1 MLMESATPKTYAVA
15 LLYCLLL
22 VIISSPFVSKQ
33 TFQSENLLY
42 TFYHNA
48 DRSLNTCVLK
58 WNVDSINGKNHLGIT
73 EAPIFYPY
81 HHTKFYAE
89 HLYGQ
94 LIFAWPLSLLT
105 DSPYWL
111 YILIYE
117 LNHVVTGFAAF
128 LLVLELTS
136 IPFASI
142 FAGGLMISGWRMA
155 QLQNTSLGFVILAF
169 VFLIKHHRT
178 LRWRDAFGI
187 YFFLVLSSLSSGYF
201 AFYGPVAILIVLAGH
216 LIYKRSIPSLSW
228 FLQFG
233 TAIALTITTLLPTMY
248 IYKQVQAEAGLRRP
262 GYTVRKFV
270 PAFFGEKI
278 EEPDEKEDINVK
290 EKDRPKPLSGIA
302 CMQILLFVYSIYLM
316 IQRKLNSQSWAI
328 GFSLLVVLSFWMGT
342 YKWSPYA
349 LLWHLPGFNGL
360 RAAHRWS
367 LFLGV
372 ALTAVNGVTL
382 AYFQL
387 RRPQVAKSIMGVV
400 LGLFAAVTAIE
411 NGSDT
416 IRTHPLPESHVYEF
430 LQTIPAG
437 PVLIGPLPRT
447 EKIYTTVTS
456 ARMLYQL
463 SHYKPMV
470 LGYSGFIPK
479 LSRFIK
485 LTVLNRRLNE
495 EILRNLATAGVR
507 YVIIDNLAIDER
519 KNKDFLR
526 SSKFVRVIYDQKDEL
541 VAELNKIPVEKDI
554 NKLIQMW
561 KKEKDHPE

>member
-1 MLMESATPKTYAVA
+1 MLMESATPKTYALA
-15 LLYCLLL
+15 ILYCLLL
-22 VIISSPFVSKQ
+22 VIISSPFFSKE
-33 TFQSENLLY
+33 TFETENLLDM
-42 TFYHNA
+42 FHHNA

-81 HHTKFYAE
+81 QHTKFYAE

-94 LIFAWPLSLLT
+94 LVFAWPLSLLT

-117 LNHVVTGFAAF
+117 LNRVLIGFAVF
-128 LLVLELTS
+128 LLVLQLTS
-136 IPFASI
+136 MPLASI
-142 FAGGLMISGWRMA
+142 FAGGLMIAGWRMA
-155 QLQNTSLGFVILAF
+155 QLQNTSLGFVILSF
-169 VFLIKHHRT
+169 VFLIKHDRT

-187 YFFLVLSSLSSGYF
+187 YVFLVLSSLSSGYF
-201 AFYGPVAILIVLAGH
+201 AFYAPVAILIVLAGH
-216 LIYKRSIPSLSW
+216 LIYRRSPPSRIW
-228 FLQFG
+228 FQQ
-233 TAIALTITTLLPTMY
+233 IATVFLLTIITLLPTMY
-248 IYKQVQAEAGLRRP
+248 IYKEIQAETGLRRP

-270 PAFFGEKI
+270 PAFFGEKM
-278 EEPDEKEDINVK
+278 EEPEEREDIN

-302 CMQILLFVYSIYLM
+302 CLQILLFVYAIFL
-316 IQRKLNSQSWAI
+316 IVQRKLSSQSWAI
-328 GFSLLVVLSFWMGT
+328 GFSLLVVLSFWMAT

-367 LFLGV
+367 LFLGF

-387 RRPQVAKSIMGVV
+387 RRPKAAKAVMGIV
-400 LGLFAAVTAIE
+400 LGLFAAIGAIE
-411 NGSDT
+411 TSADT
-416 IRTHPLPESHVYEF
+416 VRTHQLPESHVYEF

-437 PVLIGPLPRT
+437 PILIGPLPRT

-470 LGYSGFIPK
+470 LGYSGFVPK
-479 LSRFIK
+479 LSRLIK
-485 LTVLNRRLNE
+485 LTVMNQRLNDD
-495 EILRNLATAGVR
+495 ILHKLAAVGVR
-507 YVIIDNLAIDER
+507 YVIIDNLAIDAR
-519 KNKDFLR
+519 KDKDFLR
-526 SSKFVRVIYDQKDEL
+526 SSKFVRIIYDHKDEI
-541 VAELNKIPVEKDI
+541 VAELNQVPVEKDI
-554 NKLIQMW
+554 KKLIQMW
-561 KKEKDHPE
+561 KKEEDYLE

>member
-1 MLMESATPKTYAVA
+1 MLMGSTTPKTYAFGI
-15 LLYCLLL
+15 LYCLLL
-22 VIISSPFVSKQ
+22 VIISSPFISKEM
-33 TFQSENLLY
+33 FESSSLLDM
-42 TFYHNA
+42 FYHNA

-94 LIFAWPLSLLT
+94 LVFAWPISLLT

-117 LNHVVTGFAAF
+117 LNRALTGFSAF
-128 LLVLELTS
+128 LLVLQLS
-136 IPFASI
+136 SMPLASI

-155 QLQNTSLGFVILAF
+155 QLQNTSLGFVILCF
-169 VFLIKHHRT
+169 VFLIRHDRT

-187 YFFLVLSSLSSGYF
+187 YVFLALSSLCSGYF
-201 AFYGPVAILIVLAGH
+201 AFYTPLAILIVLAGH
-216 LIYKRSIPSLSW
+216 IIYRRSLPSRTW
-228 FLQFG
+228 FLQIG
-233 TAIALTITTLLPTMY
+233 TVFLLTIITLLPTMY
-248 IYKQVQAEAGLRRP
+248 TYKKVQAETGLRRP

-278 EEPDEKEDINVK
+278 EEPEEKEEIN

-302 CMQILLFVYSIYLM
+302 CLQILLFVCAIYLM
-316 IQRKLNSQSWAI
+316 VQRKLNSQGWVI
-328 GFSLLVVLSFWMGT
+328 GFSLLAVLSFWMAT
-342 YKWSPYA
+342 YKASPYA

-367 LFLGV
+367 LFLGL
-372 ALTAVNGVTL
+372 ALTVVNGVTL

-387 RRPQVAKSIMGVV
+387 RRPQASKAIMGIV
-400 LGLFAAVTAIE
+400 LGLFAAISAIE
-411 NGSDT
+411 SNADT

-430 LQTIPAG
+430 LQTVPDG
-437 PVLIGPLPRT
+437 PILIGPLPRT

-470 LGYSGFIPK
+470 LGYSGFVPK
-479 LSRFIK
+479 LGRLIK
-485 LTVLNRRLNE
+485 LTVMNQRLNDD
-495 EILRNLATAGVR
+495 ILRNLATAGIP
-507 YVIIDNLAIDER
+507 YVVIDNLAIDAR
-519 KNKDFLR
+519 KDKNFLR

-541 VAELNKIPVEKDI
+541 VAELNRVPVEKDI
-554 NKLIQMW
+554 KKLIKMW
-561 KKEKDHPE
+561 KEEE

>member
-1 MLMESATPKTYAVA
+1 MLMESTTPKTYAFA
-15 LLYCLLL
+15 ILYCLLL
-22 VIISSPFVSKQ
+22 VIISSPFLSKEMFDS
-33 TFQSENLLY
+33 TSLLDM
-42 TFYHNA
+42 FYHNA

-81 HHTKFYAE
+81 QHTKFYAE

-94 LIFAWPLSLLT
+94 LVFAWPISLVT

-117 LNHVVTGFAAF
+117 LNRVLTGFAAF
-128 LLVLELTS
+128 FLVLQLS
-136 IPFASI
+136 SMPLASI
-142 FAGGLMISGWRMA
+142 FAGGLMIAGWQMA
-155 QLQNTSLGFVILAF
+155 QLQNTSLGFVILSF
-169 VFLIKHHRT
+169 VFLIKHDRT

-187 YFFLVLSSLSSGYF
+187 YFFLVLSSLSNGYF
-201 AFYGPVAILIVLAGH
+201 AFYTPVAILIVLAGCM
-216 LIYKRSIPSLSW
+216 IYRRSLPSRIW
-228 FLQFG
+228 FLQIG
-233 TAIALTITTLLPTMY
+233 TVVALTIITLLPTMY
-248 IYKQVQAEAGLRRP
+248 MYKKVQAETGLRRP

-278 EEPDEKEDINVK
+278 EESEEKEDIN
-290 EKDRPKPLSGIA
+290 EKDRPKPFSGIA
-302 CMQILLFVYSIYLM
+302 CMQILLFVYAIFLM
-316 IQRKLNSQSWAI
+316 AQRKLNSQGWVI
-328 GFSLLVVLSFWMGT
+328 GFSLLAVLSFWMAT
-342 YKWSPYA
+342 YKTSPYA

-367 LFLGV
+367 LFLGF

-387 RRPQVAKSIMGVV
+387 RRPQAAKAIMAIVF
-400 LGLFAAVTAIE
+400 GLFATVSAIE
-411 NGSDT
+411 SSADT

-437 PVLIGPLPRT
+437 PILIGPLPRT

-470 LGYSGFIPK
+470 FGYSGFAPK
-479 LSRFIK
+479 LSRLIK
-485 LTVLNRRLNE
+485 LTVLNQRFNDD
-495 EILRNLATAGVR
+495 ILRNLSTAGVR
-507 YVIIDNLAIDER
+507 YVIIDNLAIDAR
-519 KNKDFLR
+519 KDKDFLR
-526 SSKFVRVIYDQKDEL
+526 SSKFVHVIYDQKDEL
-541 VAELNKIPVEKDI
+541 VAELTEVPVEKDI
-554 NKLIQMW
+554 KKLIKMW
-561 KKEKDHPE
+561 KEEE

>member
-1 MLMESATPKTYAVA
+1 MFESTS
-15 LLYCLLL
+15 LLDM
-22 VIISSPFVSKQ
+22 
-33 TFQSENLLY
+33 
-42 TFYHNA
+42 FYHNA

-81 HHTKFYAE
+81 HHAKFYAE

-94 LIFAWPLSLLT
+94 LVFAWPISLVT

-117 LNHVVTGFAAF
+117 LNRVLTGFAAF
-128 LLVLELTS
+128 LLVLQLS
-136 IPFASI
+136 SMPLASI

-155 QLQNTSLGFVILAF
+155 QLQNTSLGFVILSF
-169 VFLIKHHRT
+169 VFLIKHDQT

-187 YFFLVLSSLSSGYF
+187 YVFLVLGSLSSGYF
-201 AFYGPVAILIVLAGH
+201 AFYTPVAILIVLAGH
-216 LIYKRSIPSLSW
+216 MIYRRNLPSRTW
-228 FLQFG
+228 FLQIG
-233 TAIALTITTLLPTMY
+233 IAVALAIITLLPTMNM
-248 IYKQVQAEAGLRRP
+248 YKKVQAETGLRRP
-262 GYTVRKFV
+262 GYTVRTFV

-278 EEPDEKEDINVK
+278 EESEEKEDIN

-302 CMQILLFVYSIYLM
+302 CMQILLLVYAIYLLA
-316 IQRKLNSQSWAI
+316 QRKLNSQSWVI
-328 GFSLLVVLSFWMGT
+328 GFSLLAVLSFWMAT
-342 YKWSPYA
+342 YKASPYA

-367 LFLGV
+367 LFLGF

-387 RRPQVAKSIMGVV
+387 RRPQAAKAIMGIV
-400 LGLFAAVTAIE
+400 LGLFAAVSAIE
-411 NGSDT
+411 SNADT

-437 PVLIGPLPRT
+437 PILIGPLPRT

-470 LGYSGFIPK
+470 LGYSGFVPK
-479 LSRFIK
+479 LSRLIK
-485 LTVLNRRLNE
+485 LTVMNQRLNDDV
-495 EILRNLATAGVR
+495 LRNLSTAGVR
-507 YVIIDNLAIDER
+507 YVIIDNLAIDAR
-519 KNKDFLR
+519 KDKDFLR
-526 SSKFVRVIYDQKDEL
+526 SSKFVHVIYDRNDEL
-541 VAELNKIPVEKDI
+541 VAELNKVPVENDI
-554 NKLIQMW
+554 KKLIKMW
-561 KKEKDHPE
+561 KEGE